1 MLFGKKK
8 NLADTMF
15 FDEFKKIL
23 KNGRKDLK
31 KIEKNMSDIDDGY
44 KILAKKFDTEKVF
57 YGLLMREE
65 EEILEIVFGILIYC
79 ETKKIN
85 IPNDFFDV
93 LENNSFIYDK
103 YITFIEKL
111 FSLIDIDETARL
123 GYLELEAL
131 MYKEMLPVEKK
142 RINYIRELA
151 QKKDIDINTI
161 EVKSSLYAIDLFYNK
176 SICQNPNQD
185 KMYLIQSLLSS
196 MPDDTFNKCG
206 LSPIQLYNN

>member
-8 NLADTMF
+8 KSLADTMF

-23 KNGRKDLK
+23 RNGRKDLK

-65 EEILEIVFGILIYC
+65 EEILEIVFRILHYC
-79 ETKKIN
+79 KNEN
-85 IPNDFFDV
+85 IVIPDAFFDI
-93 LENNSFIYDK
+93 LNENLFMYDK

-123 GYLELEAL
+123 GYSELEAL

-142 RINYIRELA
+142 RINYIKELA
-151 QKKDIDINTI
+151 AKKNIDINTI

-176 SICQNPNQD
+176 SIRENPNQD
-185 KMYLIQSLLSS
+185 KAYLIRSLLSS

-206 LSPIQLYNN
+206 LSPIQLYN

>member
-1 MLFGKKK
+1 MLFGKKKK

-65 EEILEIVFGILIYC
+65 EEILEIVFRILHYC
-79 ETKKIN
+79 KNEN
-85 IPNDFFDV
+85 IVIPDVFFDI
-93 LENNSFIYDK
+93 LNENLFMYDK
-103 YITFIEKL
+103 YIAFVEKL
-111 FSLIDIDETARL
+111 FNLIDIDETARL

-142 RINYIRELA
+142 RINYIKGLA
-151 QKKDIDINTI
+151 TKKNINISTI

-176 SICQNPNQD
+176 SIRENPNQD
-185 KMYLIQSLLSS
+185 KAYLIRSLLSS

-206 LSPIQLYNN
+206 LSPIQLHN